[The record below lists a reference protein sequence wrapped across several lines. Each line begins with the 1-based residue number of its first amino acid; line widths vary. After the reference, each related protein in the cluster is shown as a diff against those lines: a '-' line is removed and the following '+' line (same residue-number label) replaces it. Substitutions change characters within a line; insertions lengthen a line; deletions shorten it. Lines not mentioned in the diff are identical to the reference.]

1 VFTDNLWFILG
12 LYSSRYLYQ
21 SILLYVNLML
31 ISLFNSRM
39 YLINTSLKNIKA
51 ITLLLI
57 CFFSFSAFAND
68 VPKFLEMKGYA
79 EQGDVK
85 AQYNLAFM
93 YYKGKGVTQDYKQ
106 AVKWY
111 RKAAEQGYA
120 SAQFNLAFMYDKGK
134 GVTQDY
140 KQAVKWYLIAAEQ
153 GDVKAQYNL
162 AFMYDKGQGVIQD
175 YKQSVKWYRKAAEQG
190 NVRAQYN
197 LAIMYRKGRG
207 VIQSNN
213 NSYIWNAIAAAN
225 GNERAIINRDLDA
238 KILSPRGIEEAQ
250 EEAAKLYEK
259 IYNK

>member
-1 VFTDNLWFILG
+1 
-12 LYSSRYLYQ
+12 
-21 SILLYVNLML
+21 
-31 ISLFNSRM
+31 M

-120 SAQFNLAFMYDKGK
+120 D
-134 GVTQDY
+134 
-140 KQAVKWYLIAAEQ
+140 
-153 GDVKAQYNL
+153 AQYNL
-162 AFMYDKGQGVIQD
+162 AHMYDNGQGVIQSS
-175 YKQSVKWYRKAAEQG
+175 K
-190 NVRAQYN
+190 
-197 LAIMYRKGRG
+197 
-207 VIQSNN
+207 
-213 NSYIWNAIAAAN
+213 NSYIWNTIAAAN
-225 GNERAIINRDLDA
+225 GHENAIYNRDLVA
-238 KILSPRGIEEAQ
+238 KNLSPRGLEEAQ
-250 EEAAKLYEK
+250 KEAAKLYEK
-259 IYNK
+259 INNR

>member
-1 VFTDNLWFILG
+1 
-12 LYSSRYLYQ
+12 
-21 SILLYVNLML
+21 
-31 ISLFNSRM
+31 M
-39 YLINTSLKNIKA
+39 YLINASLKNIKT

-57 CFFSFSAFAND
+57 CFISFNAFAND
-68 VPKFLEMKGYA
+68 VPKFLEMKGY
-79 EQGDVK
+79 
-85 AQYNLAFM
+85 
-93 YYKGKGVTQDYKQ
+93 
-106 AVKWY
+106 
-111 RKAAEQGYA
+111 
-120 SAQFNLAFMYDKGK
+120 
-134 GVTQDY
+134 
-140 KQAVKWYLIAAEQ
+140 AEQ